1 MTTLTKFLYQIWTR
15 RWIALAVTVVVA
27 GIATWTSMQAQ
38 PTYVG
43 KSVLIVAS
51 PGRAPDQDAV
61 MVAGYAQLFNDPAT
75 IEQLRA
81 EKQIPGDVTFEAR
94 TAADSPILTIEATA
108 GNADLAA
115 SAAQSMAEAFS
126 QDVNTARQQG
136 NADGIADLSGQLA
149 ALRTPPVTTAGEQ
162 APAAGPDSQT
172 AATLLDRIITMKYD
186 STNQLHPLE
195 PRGGVTEQA
204 PAVARNIGLGTL
216 GGLIL
221 GCLTAIVMA
230 SASSRVK
237 TASDVREK
245 TGLEPIAHIPSG
257 GTSELDDIRGNEVR
271 SLVNL
276 VSLELLAKS
285 TVVTLAGTTAGQ
297 STWAM
302 AREMAEL
309 WGSQGY
315 RTVLVEAADNGLAND
330 QEDGFFACLR
340 DRSLVHGLLR
350 AGDVDA
356 PRILTAGRVDHDE
369 FTHITRE
376 RVAEVFD
383 ELRADADF
391 IVVAAPPATAAETRI
406 IATSGDLT
414 ILVVDAKSATA
425 PEVKSA
431 AEAMQKVHAVV
442 LGAVLVDG
450 DAVPTAAA
458 VRAPATKASMTEP
471 AAAPTTEPASTPVL
485 VGD

>member
-1 MTTLTKFLYQIWTR
+1 MTTLTKYLHQIWTR

-27 GIATWTSMQAQ
+27 GIATWTSTQAQ

-81 EKQIPGDVTFEAR
+81 EKQIPGDVAFEAR

-115 SAAQSMAEAFS
+115 SSAQSMAEAFS

-136 NADGIADLSGQLA
+136 TAAGIADLSGQLA
-149 ALRTPPVTTAGEQ
+149 ALRTPPTTVAGEQ
-162 APAAGPDSQT
+162 APVAGPDSQT
-172 AATLLDRIITMKYD
+172 AATLLDRILTMKYD
-186 STNQLHPLE
+186 STNQLHALE
-195 PRGGVTEQA
+195 PRGGVAEQA

-230 SASSRVK
+230 RTSSRVK

-245 TGLEPIAHIPSG
+245 TGVEPIAHIPSG
-257 GTSELDDIRGNEVR
+257 GTAELDDIRGNEVR

-276 VSLELLAKS
+276 VSLELLTKS

-309 WGSQGY
+309 WASQGY
-315 RTVLVEAADNGLAND
+315 RTVLVEAADNGLGND

-340 DRSLVHGLLR
+340 ERGLVHGLLR
-350 AGDVDA
+350 DGDAHGLKV
-356 PRILTAGRVDHDE
+356 LTAGRVHDDE
-369 FTHITRE
+369 FTHLTRE
-376 RVAEVFD
+376 RVAEVVD

-391 IVVAAPPATAAETRI
+391 IVVAAPPATVAETRI
-406 IATSGDLT
+406 IATTGISR
-414 ILVVDAKSATA
+414 S
-425 PEVKSA
+425 S
-431 AEAMQKVHAVV
+431 
-442 LGAVLVDG
+442 
-450 DAVPTAAA
+450 
-458 VRAPATKASMTEP
+458 S
-471 AAAPTTEPASTPVL
+471 STPSPQL
-485 VGD
+485 HPR